1 MSGRRMQ
8 MLRGG
13 VGPHSGDEGQRGL
26 LTVLESPQQEEEEVL
41 LLVDQGLTV
50 AVRPQVFPVQTLDL
64 DTNQT

>member
-13 VGPHSGDEGQRGL
+13 VGPHSGNEGQGGL
-26 LTVLESPQQEEEEVL
+26 LTVLESSQQQEEVL

-50 AVRPQVFPVQTLDL
+50 AVRPQVFPLQTLDL
-64 DTNQT
+64 DTKQR